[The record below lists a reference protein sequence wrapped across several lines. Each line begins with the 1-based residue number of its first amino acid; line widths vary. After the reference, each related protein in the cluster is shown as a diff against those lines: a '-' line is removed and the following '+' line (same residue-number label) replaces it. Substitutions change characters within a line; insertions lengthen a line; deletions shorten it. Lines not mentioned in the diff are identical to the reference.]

1 MPHRRLTFGV
11 WLVLLLACIVII
23 SRTQF
28 RTDMGAF
35 LPRSAP
41 MAQQVL
47 TEQVNSGAASHLVL
61 LAINGAPA
69 PVLAALSEDM
79 ATRLRQQPE
88 FIDVMNAFESP
99 N

>member
-1 MPHRRLTFGV
+1 MPGKRLSLGL
-11 WLVLLLACIVII
+11 WLLLLIACAVVIA
-23 SRTQF
+23 RTQF

-61 LAINGAPA
+61 
-69 PVLAALSEDM
+69 
-79 ATRLRQQPE
+79 
-88 FIDVMNAFESP
+88 
-99 N
+99 